1 MVTISSLK
9 ELEVPGTPLFLFD
22 CTLKSG
28 DVERWSTHN
37 VTVNGNSYLARV
49 LKHNIFEIRSSPDAT
64 TDAISKLSI
73 TLANADSFL
82 SPIEQN
88 IGWKGAQLTV
98 TFLFF
103 DLINHIVASDSQIVF
118 RGIANSPDQSTESS
132 LRLSFTNRL
141 NLQRVYLPEMSIQK
155 RCPWTFPATVAQRL
169 EAVKGGERGEFS
181 PFYRC
186 GYSADQTGGV
196 GNLNSGAPYTTC
208 DFTRTQCQQR
218 GMFSND
224 NGNNITRRFGG
235 IEFVPASIIVRSYG
249 ERGSHVSNSLPN
261 QALYNDYVPL
271 IYGTGWYQPPVV
283 FARNDGNLTHFEVL
297 LGAGVIT
304 GVVTVIVNSVE
315 IPAGSPGKNMTATGW
330 YNVISLGTR
339 SGNFNPDF
347 SDSSGNPLGDP
358 YGSMAF
364 MSVVV
369 PNNISNGAAL
379 PSMQVLVQGLQLATF
394 DSNGNFVDNVFTN
407 NPAWVLVD
415 VLCRSGWSLGELDL
429 PSFAAAA
436 LVCGA
441 LVSTV
446 DLNGNATLIPRYQC
460 NLILTGRRS
469 AGDVVRGIRN
479 ACALYLIFNS
489 TGLLQLKV
497 EDTLAA
503 QQPTQP
509 ANSNSTETLNGG
521 WPAYEFGDNAFS
533 GILRNANGGIS
544 LTVSSRDA
552 ADSPNRYTVE
562 FQDQFNQY
570 QQNSLSL
577 VDVNDAQ
584 LFGQDVVVS
593 LAALGLP
600 NLDQAVRATALQ
612 LYKSVDGNTYVNFDT
627 SVKAVGLAPG
637 DLITITYS
645 KEGFNRQPFR
655 ITEISPSLN
664 YRTATITAQIHNDE
678 WYAAAD
684 AGVAGLGRQPNFDVG
699 LPRPLLGS
707 VLDSNGNPQFGIT
720 ASTIVSSD
728 GSVSVQLTVA
738 FSVPAKP
745 TVASVGIPLVGLDPQ
760 ISTTGGTIA
769 GAQTLY
775 YAFSALDASE
785 AESGLS
791 FTVAAAIPAATNTNQ
806 VTLISLSL
814 SSTATGFNVYR
825 GTNPS
830 QLLRIATNQPVAV
843 QFVDSGAA
851 ATLQGPPDHNFD
863 HANFYWRFELQPP
876 EQATIQSTNTVGNS
890 TLNMLPGDYD
900 GATVRI
906 TAGTGAG
913 QERTVASY
921 TPTTITVVTNWDTVP
936 DSSTLFAIADSTW
949 QFGASSSA
957 SPVVFVVPN
966 RDGTTIEISGRAA
979 NVLDVESDYE
989 LSPLT
994 RWQISGSAGSGQ
1006 DTDVPG
1012 QPTFGLF
1019 PTGQGTV
1026 EIQAIGFTSLDNTA
1040 HISAGTLTLGYW
1052 NELNGLPS
1060 LTVNTAVV
1068 VGDTTLHLSSAVTA
1082 QVGDLIQIESEVIVV
1097 QQAVTNTA
1105 SCSVSRGAYGS
1116 SAATHA
1122 AQTLVYLLEKSTY
1135 IMPFANQ
1142 FFGSLAS
1149 GSYAYPV
1156 AIPDVRVATAE
1167 LFVTNDR
1174 GNSSVARES
1183 YTATT
1188 DAGIRTLSGGQLT
1201 IQIAGPLATQTDAAP
1216 LLLMDTAHS
1225 VRDIYA
1231 VVKEAPTGT
1240 AITMQVTQN
1249 GTHYCQLTIPVN
1261 AVISNDVDGFALGP
1275 LAEKAQIGL
1284 DITAVTQTSG
1294 TSPGSDLTVTIR
1306 L

>member
-1 MVTISSLK
+1 MGTISGLK

-22 CTLKSG
+22 CTLTSG

-49 LKHNIFEIRSSPDAT
+49 LKHNIFEIKSSPDAT
-64 TDAISKLSI
+64 TDAVAKLSI

-88 IGWKGAQLTV
+88 IGWKGAQLRV

-103 DLINHIVASDSQIVF
+103 DLINNVVASDSQVAF

-141 NLQRVYLPEMSIQK
+141 NLQRVYLPDMSIQK
-155 RCPWTFPATVAQRL
+155 RCPWTFPATAAQRL
-169 EAVKGGERGEFS
+169 EAVNGGEFGEFS
-181 PFYRC
+181 AFYRC

-196 GNLNSGAPYTTC
+196 GNLNAGAPYTTC

-218 GMFSND
+218 GMFSTD
-224 NGNNITRRFGG
+224 NANNITRRFGG
-235 IEFVPASIIVRSYG
+235 IEFVPASIIVRTYG
-249 ERGSHVSNSLPN
+249 ERGSHVSNPLPN

-330 YNVISLGTR
+330 YNVISPGTR
-339 SGNFNPDF
+339 NGNFNPDF

-394 DSNGNFVDNVFTN
+394 DSNGNLVDNVFTN
-407 NPAWVLVD
+407 NPAWALVD
-415 VLCRSGWSLGELDL
+415 VLCRSGWSLDELDL

-436 LVCGA
+436 AVCDA

-460 NLILTGRRS
+460 NLILTDRRS

-479 ACALYLIFNS
+479 ASALYLIFNS

-509 ANSNSTETLNGG
+509 AGSNSTETLNGG

-544 LTVSSRDA
+544 LTISARDA

-570 QQNSLSL
+570 QQDSLSL

-678 WYAAAD
+678 WYAVAD

-699 LPRPLLGS
+699 VPRPLMGS

-720 ASTIVSSD
+720 ASTIASSD

-760 ISTTGGTIA
+760 ISTTGGTIV

-775 YAFSALDASE
+775 YAFSALDASG

-806 VTLISLSL
+806 VTLISLSV

-851 ATLQGPPDHNFD
+851 ATLQGPPDYNCD

-876 EQATIQSTNTVGNS
+876 EQVTTQSTNTVGNS

-900 GATVRI
+900 GATVWI

-913 QERTVASY
+913 QERTIASY
-921 TPTTITVVTNWDTVP
+921 TATTITVITHWDTVP
-936 DSSTLFAIADSTW
+936 DSSSLFAIADSTW

-979 NVLDVESDYE
+979 NVLDVESDFE

-994 RWQISGSAGSGQ
+994 RWQVSGSAGSGQ
-1006 DTDVPG
+1006 DSDVPG

-1026 EIQAIGFTSLDNTA
+1026 EIQAIGFTSLNNTST
-1040 HISAGTLTLGYW
+1040 ISAGTLTLGYW
-1052 NELNGLPS
+1052 DELNGLPS
-1060 LTVNTAVV
+1060 LTVNTAVALS
-1068 VGDTTLHLSSAVTA
+1068 DTTLNLSSAVTA
-1082 QVGDLIQIESEVIVV
+1082 QVGGLIQIESEVMVV
-1097 QQAVTNTA
+1097 QQAVTNAA

-1116 SAATHA
+1116 NAATHA

-1174 GNSSVARES
+1174 GNSSVAGEC

-1201 IQIAGPLATQTDAAP
+1201 IQIAGPLAIQTDAAP

>member
-1 MVTISSLK
+1 MGTIVGLK
-9 ELEVPGTPLFLFD
+9 EQEVPGTPLFLFD
-22 CTLKSG
+22 CTLTSG

-37 VTVNGNSYLARV
+37 VTVNGNAYLARV
-49 LKHNIFEIRSSPDAT
+49 LKHNIFEIKSSPDAT
-64 TDAISKLSI
+64 TDAVAKLSI
-73 TLANADSFL
+73 KLANADSFL

-88 IGWKGAQLTV
+88 IGWKGSRLTV

-103 DLINHIVASDSQIVF
+103 DLINSVVASDSMIAF
-118 RGIANSPDQSTESS
+118 RGIANSPDQSTEST

-141 NLQRVYLPEMSIQK
+141 NLTRVYLPDMSIQK
-155 RCPWTFPATVAQRL
+155 RCPWTFPATAAQRL
-169 EAVKGGERGEFS
+169 EAVTGGASGEFS

-196 GNLNSGAPYTTC
+196 GNLNAGAAYTTC

-218 GMFSND
+218 GMFSTD
-224 NGNNITRRFGG
+224 NSNNATRRFGG
-235 IEFVPASIIVRSYG
+235 LEFVPASIIVRTYG
-249 ERGSHVSNSLPN
+249 ERGTHVSNPLPN

-283 FARNDGNLTHFEVL
+283 LARNDGNLTHFEVL
-297 LGAGVIT
+297 LGEGLIT
-304 GVVTVIVNSVE
+304 GVITVIVNNIE
-315 IPAGSPGKNMTATGW
+315 IPAGIAGQNMTGTGW

-339 SGNFNPDF
+339 NGNFNPDF

-369 PNNISNGAAL
+369 PNNISNGNAL
-379 PSMQVLVQGLQLATF
+379 PSIQVLVQGLQLAEF
-394 DSNGNFVDNVFTN
+394 DSGGNFLDNAFTN

-415 VLCRSGWSLGELDL
+415 VLSRSGWGLDELDL

-436 LVCGA
+436 AVCEA

-460 NLILTGRRS
+460 NLILTDRRS

-479 ACALYLIFNS
+479 ACGLYLIFS
-489 TGLLQLKV
+489 SVGLLQLNV

-503 QQPTQP
+503 QQPTQAP
-509 ANSNSTETLNGG
+509 GSNSTETLNGG
-521 WPAYEFGDNAFS
+521 WPAYEFGDNEFS
-533 GILRNANGGIS
+533 GILRNANGQVS
-544 LTVSSRDA
+544 LTVSSVDA

-562 FQDQFNQY
+562 FQDEFNQY
-570 QQNSLSL
+570 QQDSLSL

-600 NLDQAVRATALQ
+600 NLDQAVRAAALQ
-612 LYKSVDGNTYVNFDT
+612 LYKSVDGNTYIQFDT
-627 SVKAVGLAPG
+627 SVKAVGLRPG
-637 DLITITYS
+637 DIITLTYS
-645 KEGFNRQPFR
+645 KEGYSRQPFR

-664 YRTATITAQIHNDE
+664 YRTATISAQIHDDA

-684 AGVAGLGRQPNFDVG
+684 AGVAGLGRQPNFSIGV
-699 LPRPLLGS
+699 PRPLIGS

-720 ASTIVSSD
+720 QSDIASSD

-738 FSVPAKP
+738 FSVAAKS
-745 TVASVGIPLVGLDPQ
+745 TVTGVSIPLVGLNPQ
-760 ISTTGGTIA
+760 INTTGGTIA
-769 GAQTLY
+769 GDQTLY
-775 YAFSALDASE
+775 YAFSALDSSG

-791 FTVAAAIPAATNTNQ
+791 FTVAAIVPAATNTNQ

-825 GTNPS
+825 GTTPS
-830 QLLRIATNQPVAV
+830 QLLRIATNHAVAV

-851 ATLQGPPDHNFD
+851 ATLVGPPDYNFD
-863 HANFYWRFELQPP
+863 HANFYWRFQLQPP
-876 EQATIQSTNTVGNS
+876 VQVNIESAITVGNS
-890 TLNMLPGDYD
+890 TLNMLAGDYN

-906 TAGTGAG
+906 TSGTGAG
-913 QERTVASY
+913 QEQLVASY
-921 TPTTITVVTNWDTVP
+921 TPTTITVAKNWETVP
-936 DSSTLFAIADSTW
+936 DSSSYFEIAESTW
-949 QFGASSSA
+949 QFGASSNA

-966 RDGTTIEISGRAA
+966 RDGTTIDVSGRAA
-979 NVLDVESDYE
+979 NALNIESDFA
-989 LSPLT
+989 LSPVT
-994 RWQISGSAGSGQ
+994 PWTISGSAGSGQ
-1006 DTDVPG
+1006 DTGVPG
-1012 QPTFGLF
+1012 QPTFSLSA
-1019 PTGQGTV
+1019 TGQGTV
-1026 EIQAIGFTSLDNTA
+1026 EVQAIGFASFDNTTT
-1040 HISAGTLTLGYW
+1040 INAGTLTLGYW
-1052 NELNGLPS
+1052 NELNGLPT
-1060 LTVNTAVV
+1060 LTVSTAVA
-1068 VGDTTLHLSSAVTA
+1068 VGDTTINLSAPVTA
-1082 QVGDLIQIESEVIVV
+1082 QVGDLIQIESEILVV
-1097 QQAVTNTA
+1097 QQAVTSGT

-1116 SAATHA
+1116 SAAAYPALTP
-1122 AQTLVYLLEKSTY
+1122 VYMLLKNTY
-1135 IMPFANQ
+1135 IMPFPND

-1174 GNSSVARES
+1174 GNSSVDREC

-1201 IQIAGPLATQTDAAP
+1201 IQIEGPLAIQTNAAP

-1225 VRDIYA
+1225 VRDVYA

-1249 GTHYCQLTIPVN
+1249 GTAYCELTIPVN
-1261 AVISNDVDGFALGP
+1261 TAISNDVDGYALGP
-1275 LAEKAQIGL
+1275 LAENAQIGL
-1284 DITAVTQTSG
+1284 DITAVTETGG
-1294 TSPGSDLTVTIR
+1294 TVPGSDLTVTIR

>member
-1 MVTISSLK
+1 MATISGLK

-28 DVERWSTHN
+28 DVERWSTHS

-49 LKHNIFEIRSSPDAT
+49 LKHNIFEIKSSPDAT
-64 TDAISKLSI
+64 TDAVAKLSI

-82 SPIEQN
+82 SSIERN

-103 DLINHIVASDSQIVF
+103 DLINSVVASDSRIAF
-118 RGIANSPDQSTESS
+118 RGIANSPDESTESS

-155 RCPWTFPATVAQRL
+155 RCPWTFPATAAQRL
-169 EAVKGGERGEFS
+169 EAVNGGQRGEFS

-196 GNLNSGAPYTTC
+196 GNLNVGAPYTTC

-218 GMFSND
+218 GMFASD
-224 NGNNITRRFGG
+224 AANNITRRFGG
-235 IEFVPASIIVRSYG
+235 IEFVPASIIVRTYG
-249 ERGSHVSNSLPN
+249 ERGSHVSNPLPN

-283 FARNDGNLTHFEVL
+283 LARNDGNLTHFEVL
-297 LGAGVIT
+297 LGAGEIA
-304 GVVTVIVNSVE
+304 GIVTVVVNNVE
-315 IPAGSPGKNMTATGW
+315 IPAGISGKNMTATGW

-339 SGNFNPDF
+339 NGNFNPDF
-347 SDSSGNPLGDP
+347 SDSAGNPLGDP

-369 PNNISNGAAL
+369 PNNISNGTAL

-394 DSNGNFVDNVFTN
+394 GSNGDFVNNVFTN
-407 NPAWVLVD
+407 SPAWVLVD
-415 VLCRSGWSLGELDL
+415 VLCRSGWSLDELDL
-429 PSFAAAA
+429 ASFAAAA
-436 LVCGA
+436 LVCNA

-446 DLNGNATLIPRYQC
+446 DLNGNATFIPRYQC
-460 NLILTGRRS
+460 NLILTSRRS

-479 ACALYLIFNS
+479 ACGLYLIFS
-489 TGLLQLKV
+489 SAGLLQLNV

-503 QQPTQP
+503 QQPTQ
-509 ANSNSTETLNGG
+509 AAGSNSTETLDGG

-533 GILRNANGGIS
+533 GILRNANGQVS
-544 LTVSSRDA
+544 LKVSSVDA
-552 ADSPNRYTVE
+552 ADSPNRYTIE

-570 QQNSLSL
+570 QQDSLSL

-600 NLDQAVRATALQ
+600 NLDQAVRAAALQ
-612 LYKSVDGNTYVNFDT
+612 LYKSVDGNTYVEFDT
-627 SVKAVGLAPG
+627 SVKAVGLRPG
-637 DLITITYS
+637 DIITLTYS
-645 KEGFNRQPFR
+645 KEGFERQPFR

-684 AGVAGLGRQPNFDVG
+684 AGVAGLGRQPNFDIGV
-699 LPRPLLGS
+699 PRPLIGS

-720 ASTIVSSD
+720 GSDIASSD
-728 GSVSVQLTVA
+728 GTVTVQLTVA
-738 FSVPAKP
+738 FSVPDKP
-745 TVASVGIPLVGLDPQ
+745 AVSSVGIPLVGLNPQ
-760 ISTTGGTIA
+760 INTTGGTIT

-775 YAFSALDASE
+775 YAFSALDASG

-791 FTVAAAIPAATNTNQ
+791 FTVAAIIPAATNTNQ

-814 SSTATGFNVYR
+814 GSTATGFNVYR
-825 GTNPS
+825 GTSPS
-830 QLLRIATNQPVAV
+830 QLLRIATNVAVAV
-843 QFVDSGAA
+843 QFVDSGDT
-851 ATLQGPPDHNFD
+851 ATLKGPPDYNFD

-876 EQATIQSTNTVGNS
+876 EQVNIQSINTVGNS
-890 TLNMLPGDYD
+890 TLNMLAGDYD
-900 GATVRI
+900 GATVWI
-906 TAGTGAG
+906 TGGAGAG

-921 TPTTITVVTNWDTVP
+921 TPTTITVATNWNTVL
-936 DSSTLFAIADSTW
+936 DSSSLFAIAESTW
-949 QFGASSSA
+949 QFGASSNA

-966 RDGTTIEISGRAA
+966 RDGMTIEVSGRAA
-979 NVLDVESDYE
+979 NILNNESDFE

-994 RWQISGSAGSGQ
+994 RWTISGSAGSG

-1012 QPTFGLF
+1012 QPTFALSA
-1019 PTGQGTV
+1019 TGQGAV
-1026 EIQAIGFTSLDNTA
+1026 EVQAIGFASLDNTA
-1040 HISAGTLTLGYW
+1040 TISAGTLTLGYW
-1052 NELNGLPS
+1052 NELNGLPT
-1060 LTVNTAVV
+1060 LTLSAAA
-1068 VGDTTLHLSSAVTA
+1068 GASGTTLNLSTAVTA
-1082 QVGDLIQIESEVIVV
+1082 QVGDLVQIESEILVI
-1097 QQAVTNTA
+1097 QQAVTNAT
-1105 SCSVSRGAYGS
+1105 SCTVSRGTYGS
-1116 SAATHA
+1116 SAATHVVN
-1122 AQTLVYLLEKSTY
+1122 TLVYLLLKKTY
-1135 IMPFANQ
+1135 IMPFAND

-1156 AIPDVRVATAE
+1156 TIPDVRVATAE

-1174 GNSSVARES
+1174 GNSSVARECFS
-1183 YTATT
+1183 ATT
-1188 DAGIRTLSGGQLT
+1188 DVGLRTLSGGQLT
-1201 IQIAGPLATQTDAAP
+1201 IQIEGPLAIQTDAAP
-1216 LLLMDTAHS
+1216 VLLMDTAHS
-1225 VRDIYA
+1225 VRDVYA
-1231 VVKEAPTGT
+1231 VVQQAPTGT

-1249 GTHYCQLTIPVN
+1249 GTAYCQLTIPIN

-1284 DITAVTQTSG
+1284 DITAVTETSD

>member
-1 MVTISSLK
+1 MATISGLK

-49 LKHNIFEIRSSPDAT
+49 LKHNLFEIKSSPDTT
-64 TDAISKLSI
+64 TDAVAKLSI

-82 SPIEQN
+82 SPIERN

-103 DLINHIVASDSQIVF
+103 DLINAVVASDSLIAF

-155 RCPWTFPATVAQRL
+155 RCPWTFPATAAQRL
-169 EAVKGGERGEFS
+169 EAVNGGAPGEFS
-181 PFYRC
+181 AFYRC
-186 GYSADQTGGV
+186 GYSAGQTGGV
-196 GNLNSGAPYTTC
+196 GNLNSGAAYTTC

-218 GMFSND
+218 GMFDRDSA
-224 NGNNITRRFGG
+224 NNITRRFGG
-235 IEFVPASIIVRSYG
+235 IEFVPASILVRSYG
-249 ERGSHVSNSLPN
+249 EKGSHVSIPLAN

-283 FARNDGNLTHFEVL
+283 LARNDGNLTHFEVL
-297 LGAGVIT
+297 LGAGQIT
-304 GVVTVIVNSVE
+304 GVVTVIVNNVE
-315 IPAGSPGKNMTATGW
+315 IPAGSAGKNMTATGW
-330 YNVISLGTR
+330 YNLISLGTR
-339 SGNFNPDF
+339 NGDFNPDF
-347 SDSSGNPLGDP
+347 SDASGNPLGDP

-369 PNNISNGAAL
+369 PNNISNGNAI
-379 PSMQVLVQGLQLATF
+379 PSIQVLVQGLQLATF
-394 DSNGNFVDNVFTN
+394 DSGGNRLSNVFTN

-415 VLCRSGWSLGELDL
+415 VLGRSGWGLDELDL

-436 LVCGA
+436 SVCNA
-441 LVSTV
+441 LVHTV
-446 DLNGNATLIPRYQC
+446 DLNGNDTLIPRYQC
-460 NLILTGRRS
+460 NLILTNRRS

-479 ACALYLIFNS
+479 ASGLYLIFS
-489 TGLLQLKV
+489 SAGLLQLNV

-503 QQPTQP
+503 QQPTQ
-509 ANSNSTETLNGG
+509 AAGSNSTETLDGG
-521 WPAYEFGDNAFS
+521 WPAYEFGDTAFS
-533 GILRNANGGIS
+533 GIARNSNGGAS
-544 LTVSSRDA
+544 LVVSSRNA

-570 QQNSLSL
+570 QQDSLSL

-612 LYKSVDGNTYVNFDT
+612 LYKSVDGNTYIEFDT
-627 SVKAVGLAPG
+627 SVKAVGLRPG
-637 DLITITYS
+637 DIITLTYS
-645 KEGFNRQPFR
+645 KEGFSRQPFR
-655 ITEISPSLN
+655 ITEISPSVN
-664 YRTATITAQIHNDE
+664 YRTATIRAQIHDDG
-678 WYAAAD
+678 WYAAAN
-684 AGVAGLGRQPNFDVG
+684 AGVAGLGRQPNFDIGV
-699 LPRPLLGS
+699 PRPLVGS
-707 VLDSNGNPQFGIT
+707 VLDSNGNPQFGI
-720 ASTIVSSD
+720 AGSTIASSD

-738 FSVPAKP
+738 FSVPDKP
-745 TVASVGIPLVGLDPQ
+745 GVSSAGIPLVGLDPQ

-775 YAFSALDASE
+775 YAFSALDASG

-791 FTVAAAIPAATNTNQ
+791 FTIAAIIPAATNTNQ
-806 VTLISLSL
+806 VTLISLSF
-814 SSTATGFNVYR
+814 SSTSTGFNAYR
-825 GTNPS
+825 GASPS
-830 QLLRIATNQPVAV
+830 QLLRIASNVAVAV
-843 QFVDSGAA
+843 QFVDSGATA
-851 ATLQGPPDHNFD
+851 ILKGPPDYNFD

-876 EQATIQSTNTVGNS
+876 EAVNIQSANTVGNS
-890 TLNMLPGDYD
+890 TLNMLPGDYN
-900 GATVRI
+900 GAAVRI
-906 TAGTGAG
+906 TGGTGAG

-921 TPTTITVVTNWDTVP
+921 TPTTITLTEKWDTIP
-936 DSSTLFAIADSTW
+936 DSSSQFAIAESTW
-949 QFGASSSA
+949 QFGASSNA
-957 SPVVFVVPN
+957 SPVMFMVPN
-966 RDGTTIEISGRAA
+966 RDGTTIQVSGRAA
-979 NVLDVESDYE
+979 NALDNESDFD
-989 LSPLT
+989 LSPVT
-994 RWQISGSAGSGQ
+994 RWTISGAAGTGQ

-1012 QPTFGLF
+1012 QPTFSLF
-1019 PTGQGTV
+1019 PTGQGEV
-1026 EIQAIGFTSLDNTA
+1026 EVQAIGFSSLNNTA
-1040 HISAGTLTLGYW
+1040 TISAGTLTLGFW
-1052 NELNGLPS
+1052 DELDGLPT
-1060 LTVNTAVV
+1060 LTLNAAV
-1068 VGDTTLHLSSAVTA
+1068 GSSATTVTMSAAITA
-1082 QVGDLIQIESEVIVV
+1082 QVGDLVQIESEILVI
-1097 QQAVTNTA
+1097 QQAVTNAT
-1105 SCSVSRGAYGS
+1105 SCIVSRGAYGS
-1116 SAATHA
+1116 SAAAHVLH
-1122 AQTLVYLLEKSTY
+1122 TLVYLLEKKTY
-1135 IMPFANQ
+1135 IMPFATD

-1156 AIPDVRVATAE
+1156 TIPDVRVATAE

-1174 GNSSVARES
+1174 GNSSVGRECF
-1183 YTATT
+1183 TATT
-1188 DAGIRTLSGGQLT
+1188 DVGIRTLSGGQLT
-1201 IQIAGPLATQTDAAP
+1201 IQVEGPLAIQTGASP

-1231 VVKEAPTGT
+1231 VVKSAPTGT
-1240 AITMQVTQN
+1240 AIAMNVTQN
-1249 GTHYCQLTIPVN
+1249 GTSYCQLTIPIN
-1261 AVISNDVDGFALGP
+1261 TVISNDVDGYALGP

-1284 DITAVTQTSG
+1284 DITAVTETAG

>member
-1 MVTISSLK
+1 MATISGLK

-22 CTLKSG
+22 CTLASG

-49 LKHNIFEIRSSPDAT
+49 LKHNIFEIKSSPDAT
-64 TDAISKLSI
+64 TDAVAKLSI

-82 SPIEQN
+82 SSIERN

-103 DLINHIVASDSQIVF
+103 DLINSVVASDSQIAF
-118 RGIANSPDQSTESS
+118 RGIANSPDESTESS

-155 RCPWTFPATVAQRL
+155 RCPWTFPATAAQRL
-169 EAVKGGERGEFS
+169 EAVNGGERGEFS

-196 GNLNSGAPYTTC
+196 GNLNAGAPYTTC

-218 GMFSND
+218 GMFASD
-224 NGNNITRRFGG
+224 NANNITRRFGG
-235 IEFVPASIIVRSYG
+235 IEFVPASIIVRTYG
-249 ERGSHVSNSLPN
+249 ERGSHVSNPLPN

-283 FARNDGNLTHFEVL
+283 LARNDGNLTHFEVL
-297 LGAGVIT
+297 LGAGEIA
-304 GVVTVIVNSVE
+304 GVVTVVVNNVE
-315 IPAGSPGKNMTATGW
+315 IPAGISGKNMTATGW

-339 SGNFNPDF
+339 NGNFNPDF

-369 PNNISNGAAL
+369 PNNISNGNAL
-379 PSMQVLVQGLQLATF
+379 PSMHVLVQGLQLATF
-394 DSNGNFVDNVFTN
+394 GSNGDFVNNAFTN

-415 VLCRSGWSLGELDL
+415 VLCRSGWRLDELDL

-436 LVCGA
+436 LVCNA

-446 DLNGNATLIPRYQC
+446 DLNGNATFIPRYQC
-460 NLILTGRRS
+460 NLILTNRRS

-479 ACALYLIFNS
+479 ACGLYLIFS
-489 TGLLQLKV
+489 SAGLLQLNV

-503 QQPTQP
+503 QQPTQ
-509 ANSNSTETLNGG
+509 ASGSNSTETLDGG

-533 GILRNANGGIS
+533 GILRNANGQVS
-544 LTVSSRDA
+544 LKVSSVDA
-552 ADSPNRYTVE
+552 ADSPNRYTIE

-570 QQNSLSL
+570 QQDSLSL

-600 NLDQAVRATALQ
+600 NLDQAVRAAALQ
-612 LYKSVDGNTYVNFDT
+612 LYKSVDGNTYIEFDT
-627 SVKAVGLAPG
+627 SVKAVGLRPG
-637 DLITITYS
+637 DIITLTYS
-645 KEGFNRQPFR
+645 KEGFERQPFR

-664 YRTATITAQIHNDE
+664 YQTATITAQIHNDE

-684 AGVAGLGRQPNFDVG
+684 AGVAGLGRQPNFDIGV
-699 LPRPLLGS
+699 PRPLIGS

-720 ASTIVSSD
+720 GSDIASSD
-728 GSVSVQLTVA
+728 GTVTVQLTVA
-738 FSVPAKP
+738 FSVPGKP
-745 TVASVGIPLVGLDPQ
+745 TVSSVGIPLVGLNPQ
-760 ISTTGGTIA
+760 INTTGGTIT

-775 YAFSALDASE
+775 YAFTALDASG

-791 FTVAAAIPAATNTNQ
+791 FTVSAIIPAATNTNQ

-825 GTNPS
+825 GASPS
-830 QLLRIATNQPVAV
+830 ELLQIATNVPVAV
-843 QFVDSGAA
+843 QFVDSGATE
-851 ATLQGPPDHNFD
+851 TLKGPPDYNFD

-876 EQATIQSTNTVGNS
+876 EQATIQSINTVGNS
-890 TLNMLPGDYD
+890 TLNMLAGDFV
-900 GATVRI
+900 GATVWI
-906 TAGTGAG
+906 TGGTGAG

-921 TPTTITVVTNWDTVP
+921 TPTTITVATNWSTVL
-936 DSSTLFAIADSTW
+936 DSSSLFAIADSTW
-949 QFGASSSA
+949 QFGASSNA

-966 RDGTTIEISGRAA
+966 RDGTTIEVSGRAA
-979 NVLDVESDYE
+979 NILNNESDFE

-994 RWQISGSAGSGQ
+994 RWTISGSGGSGQ

-1012 QPTFGLF
+1012 QPTFALSA
-1019 PTGQGTV
+1019 TGQGAV
-1026 EIQAIGFTSLDNTA
+1026 EVQAIGFASLDNTTT
-1040 HISAGTLTLGYW
+1040 ISAGTLTLGYW
-1052 NELNGLPS
+1052 NELNGLPT
-1060 LTVNTAVV
+1060 LTLSAAA
-1068 VGDTTLHLSSAVTA
+1068 GASGTTLNVSTAVTA
-1082 QVGDLIQIESEVIVV
+1082 QVGDLIQIESEILVI
-1097 QQAVTNTA
+1097 QQAVTNAT
-1105 SCSVSRGAYGS
+1105 SCTVSRGAYGS
-1116 SAATHA
+1116 NAATHVIN
-1122 AQTLVYLLEKSTY
+1122 TLVYLLLKKTY
-1135 IMPFANQ
+1135 IMPFAND

-1156 AIPDVRVATAE
+1156 TLPDVRVATAE

-1174 GNSSVARES
+1174 GNSSVARECF
-1183 YTATT
+1183 TATT
-1188 DAGIRTLSGGQLT
+1188 DVGLRTLSGGQLT
-1201 IQIAGPLATQTDAAP
+1201 IQIEGPLAIQTDAAP
-1216 LLLMDTAHS
+1216 VLLMDTAHS
-1225 VRDIYA
+1225 VRDVYA
-1231 VVKEAPTGT
+1231 VVQQAPTGA

-1249 GTHYCQLTIPVN
+1249 GTGYCQLTIPLN

-1284 DITAVTQTSG
+1284 DITAVTATSG